1 MSCFCE
7 AAEKKAGGDAPAGH
21 TRRTS
26 RTRRLRRGRPR
37 ILCWR
42 RHGKAGGCQ
51 HKKRKGHG
59 KPWGRRVPAA
69 RASGRE
75 EPGILA
81 AGRNSRRGA
90 GRSRPACTL
99 KTPYRSEMGK
109 RNLSKKED
117 IKHIDIRET
126 NKQERSRQACSY
138 ACRQAKES
146 KKAATLCSRRG
157 QARKGAGR
165 MPWH

>member
-1 MSCFCE
+1 MLSCFCE

-21 TRRTS
+21 TRKTS

-51 HKKRKGHG
+51 HEKRNKR
-59 KPWGRRVPAA
+59 GRSSVGRAPALQA
-69 RASGRE
+69 GGQEFESLRLHSRE
-75 EPGILA
+75 EPA
-81 AGRNSRRGA
+81 ET
-90 GRSRPACTL
+90 CTL

-138 ACRQAKES
+138 ACRQAEES